1 MFFKLLKC
9 FKMPSGLTITGR
21 TSSIHN
27 VFVATIIPV
36 IQPTA
41 AEVIKVLEIL
51 GLDPDDLRCA
61 YCGDKATEW
70 DHLRPLVKDGRPT
83 GYPSSIKNLVPACG
97 KCNQSKGI
105 SDWKLWMSSKATL
118 SPTSRGLPNLEVK
131 IRHLEEY
138 ELWAKCQ
145 ALNIEQLVDGSTWQ
159 KYYELQ
165 DEILRKMRE
174 AQDIAVVLAK
184 QVRAASDRLYS

>member
-1 MFFKLLKC
+1 
-9 FKMPSGLTITGR
+9 MPSGLTITGR
-21 TSSIHN
+21 TSSIRN
-27 VFVATIIPV
+27 VFVAAIIPV
-36 IQPTA
+36 IQPLA

-70 DHLRPLVKDGRPT
+70 DHLRPLVKDGKPT
-83 GYPSSIKNLVPACG
+83 GYPSAINNLVPACG
-97 KCNQSKGI
+97 KCNQSKGK
-105 SDWKLWMSSKATL
+105 SAWKLWMSSKATL
-118 SPTSRGLPNLEVK
+118 SPASRGVSDLGVK
-131 IRHLEEY
+131 IRRLEEY

-145 ALNIEQLVDGSTWQ
+145 ALNIEQLVDRSTWRR
-159 KYYELQ
+159 YYELQ